1 MLDHE
6 TIFLPVFALKRKEPV
21 PEEIREYFGR
31 LPIKLY
37 LTNYT
42 SIIKCADRMFSNI
55 QMPLNIECLLVMVLS
70 RTSLKKYFPNFE

>member
-21 PEEIREYFGR
+21 PEEICEYFGT
-31 LPIKLY
+31 LPTKLY

-42 SIIKCADRMFSNI
+42 LTIKYTDRVFSNI
-55 QMPLNIECLLVMVLS
+55 QMCLNREFLLVIVLS
-70 RTSLKKYFPNFE
+70 RTNLKENYA